1 MSSPPR
7 LLDRFTL
14 LVATWFGLGYAPV
27 ASGTFGA
34 LPGALIAYVV
44 AVLSLHSGAAPAW
57 QVAGQVAF
65 ALVLS
70 GLAVPVCDAAE
81 QMLGTKDD
89 GRIVADETLT
99 FPVCTIGL
107 PLVTAPWMLAVAF
120 VVNRVCDI
128 IKPPPARRL
137 QDLHGGVGIVIDDF
151 IACLYALAINHAIY
165 WSVAWHGAC
174 LFAFIPGMAS
184 STP

>member
-1 MSSPPR
+1 MSPSPR

-14 LVATWFGLGYAPV
+14 LAATWFGLGYSPV
-27 ASGTFGA
+27 ASGTCGA
-34 LPGALIAYVV
+34 LPGALLAYGAAYV
-44 AVLSLHSGAAPAW
+44 ALYSGAALVW

-70 GLAVPVCDAAE
+70 GLAIPICDAGE
-81 QMLGTKDD
+81 RMLGVKDD

-107 PLVTAPWMLAVAF
+107 PLVAAPWMLAVAF

-128 IKPPPARRL
+128 VKPPPARQL
-137 QDLHGGVGIVIDDF
+137 QDLHGGFGIVIDDF
-151 IACLYALAINHAIY
+151 IACLYALAINHGIY
-165 WSVAWHGAC
+165 WTAVWWMGR
-174 LFAFIPGMAS
+174 P
-184 STP
+184 